1 MKHITDMDD
10 IPTNFYTRTSRNKY
24 EEVNITP
31 LSKIGDYQTSMS
43 AFSTRIESKN
53 VLKSNNIGSKK
64 SKKDKKVEFNPLIS
78 VINIESFKN
87 ENYEGTFG
95 QQEPDNS
102 HSEFFKKENERKCM
116 VCTIF

>member
-1 MKHITDMDD
+1 MKHITDMDE

-24 EEVNITP
+24 EDANLTP

-53 VLKSNNIGSKK
+53 VLKSNSFGSKR

-87 ENYEGTFG
+87 ENYEGNLG
-95 QQEPDNS
+95 QKEDDES

-116 VCTIF
+116 VCSIF